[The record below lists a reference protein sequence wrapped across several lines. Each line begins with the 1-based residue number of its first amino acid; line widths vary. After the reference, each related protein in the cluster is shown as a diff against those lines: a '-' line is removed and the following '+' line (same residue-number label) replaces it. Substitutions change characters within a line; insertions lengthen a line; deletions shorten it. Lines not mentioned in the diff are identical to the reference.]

1 MTSTMTIRTLPPRQT
16 PAQAARRRARHRKM
30 LLNTLMEALTT
41 IGLGLCFIL
50 CAVAM
55 LCLIPM

>member
-1 MTSTMTIRTLPPRQT
+1 
-16 PAQAARRRARHRKM
+16 M
-30 LLNTLMEALTT
+30 LLNTLMEALAT